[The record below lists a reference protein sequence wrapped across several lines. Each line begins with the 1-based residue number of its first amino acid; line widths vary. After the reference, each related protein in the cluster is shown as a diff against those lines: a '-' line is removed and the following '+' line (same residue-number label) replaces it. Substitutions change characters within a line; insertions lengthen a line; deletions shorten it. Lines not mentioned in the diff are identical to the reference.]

1 MIVYNYRAETGEYA
15 GQEHA
20 DTDPLQAGEFLVPA
34 YATPAEPPEA
44 SESECAVFSGGRWS
58 LVPDWRGHV
67 YWLPDGSRHEIT
79 ELGAEPPTE
88 ALDEAPPEPIA
99 DVSRKAVARVNAGY
113 TQALASILDQYPDA
127 ETLSFD
133 KQEREAREWQ
143 AWHDADGNNGQGS
156 EPATPYLDAMLA
168 ERPIG
173 KAELVGRIIIK
184 ADAFVAAHGNA
195 TGRRQRLEDDIKA
208 ARQAEDRAA
217 LEAIDW

>member
-1 MIVYNYRAETGEYA
+1 MKIFQYHHKTGEYMGEDVA
-15 GQEHA
+15 DSDPMQEGHFLIPAHA
-20 DTDPLQAGEFLVPA
+20 TE
-34 YATPAEPPEA
+34 TPPPSTIEREA
-44 SESECAVFSGGRWS
+44 PVFIDGRWKV
-58 LVPDWRGHV
+58 VPDWRGHV
-67 YWLPDGSRHEIT
+67 YWLADGSRHEIS
-79 ELGAEPPTE
+79 ELGVEPPAD

-99 DVSRKAVARVNAGY
+99 DVAMKAMARVNAGY
-113 TQALASILDQYPDA
+113 TQSMAMILVEYPDA

-133 KQEREAREWQ
+133 KQEREARTWSEWQ
-143 AWHDADGNNGQGS
+143 EIGGT
-156 EPATPYLDAMLA
+156 EPATPYLDAMLV

-173 KAELVGRIIIK
+173 KAELVARIITK

>member
-1 MIVYNYRAETGEYA
+1 MTEAPPATGE
-15 GQEHA
+15 H
-20 DTDPLQAGEFLVPA
+20 
-34 YATPAEPPEA
+34 EA
-44 SESECAVFSGGRWS
+44 AKVVDGAWH
-58 LVPDWRGHV
+58 VVADWRGHV
-67 YWLPDGSRHEIT
+67 YWLADGSRHEIS
-79 ELGAEPPTE
+79 ELGVEPPAD

-99 DVSRKAVARVNAGY
+99 DVFRKATARVNAGY
-113 TQALASILDQYPDA
+113 SQALASILDQYPDA

-143 AWHDADGNNGQGS
+143 AWHEPAGNNGQGS

-173 KAELVGRIIIK
+173 KAELVGRIITK